1 MYKMAMSNYDS
12 LVIGRQA
19 PSHPLLLSLGKGCS
33 LSGKV
38 FNDCVSYTEEMDQ
51 LIAYRVFFFFFFF
64 YFCFCDDAFERQNQA
79 ATQVHLVII

>member
-64 YFCFCDDAFERQNQA
+64 TFAFVMMLLKDKIKQPPRC
-79 ATQVHLVII
+79 T